1 MQKYQDV
8 VLNQNG
14 NVVVGAQITVRTLAG
29 DIVPVYGA
37 NNTSSPDINPLT
49 TDTLGRFA
57 FYAPDGRYN
66 LSVSL
71 AGAVVATV
79 TDILLE
85 DPLDGSDAVFGD
97 VTVTGN
103 LEVQGGLELGDP
115 IPSAIPDG
123 GVTTPKL
130 ADGAVTAEK
139 IDPAYD
145 ATLVKL
151 AGAQTITGPKRGQIT
166 ANASLTF
173 DLAVTNNFSRTTTA
187 PGTLTFSNLAA
198 GQSGLILLNNAGAHT
213 ISAAATTKVSATF
226 LTTVSAAGVYLLT
239 YFCDGTNVYV
249 VASGALA

>member
-103 LEVQGGLELGDP
+103 LEVQGGLEVGDP
-115 IPSAIPDG
+115 IPSAIP
-123 GVTTPKL
+123 
-130 ADGAVTAEK
+130 DGAVTAEK

-173 DLAVTNNFSRTTTA
+173 DLAVTNNFSRTTSGA
-187 PGTLTFSNLAA
+187 GTLNFTNITA
-198 GQSGLILLNNAGAHT
+198 GQSGFILLDNSGGHT
-213 ISAAATTKVSATF
+213 ISAAATTKVSASF
-226 LTTVSAAGVYLLT
+226 LAAVSTAGVYLLS
-239 YFCDGTNVYV
+239 YFSNGTNVYV
-249 VASGALA
+249 VASEALV